1 PWVPERSMKPV
12 IATLLVLLP
21 PRLLAQ
27 ATRSTDAPGLGPGPH
42 QAVINDVRLWYRVAG
57 RAAPGVPPV
66 VFLHGGPGQGSYH
79 FAALV
84 GPSLEHSLRMVYF
97 DQRGSGNSERPWTG
111 EYSMAT
117 LVEDIEGLRREL
129 GVPQIAL
136 IGHSFGGALA
146 LEYAATYPA
155 RVARLVIVSVMWS
168 MPVLGH
174 YQCQLIW
181 AVYPALPRAADSAAT
196 GPDDHCQWFWNLPAS
211 QRTPLYEALMF
222 PDSAV
227 RARLDSTVAASHLP
241 NTGELSAAL
250 WRAGMSQYQFTSF
263 VKVSMPTLVIAG
275 RLDGAV
281 VPKGLQELTQRLP
294 NATFVEYERSGHF
307 VYLDEPDRFVRD
319 VTSFIAARAVPK
331 TR

>member
-1 PWVPERSMKPV
+1 
-12 IATLLVLLP
+12 
-21 PRLLAQ
+21 
-27 ATRSTDAPGLGPGPH
+27 
-42 QAVINDVRLWYRVAG
+42 
-57 RAAPGVPPV
+57 
-66 VFLHGGPGQGSYH
+66 
-79 FAALV
+79 
-84 GPSLEHSLRMVYF
+84 
-97 DQRGSGNSERPWTG
+97 
-111 EYSMAT
+111 
-117 LVEDIEGLRREL
+117 
-129 GVPQIAL
+129 
-136 IGHSFGGALA
+136 
-146 LEYAATYPA
+146 
-155 RVARLVIVSVMWS
+155 

-174 YQCQLIW
+174 YQCERIW
-181 AVYPALPRAADSAAT
+181 AVYPALARAADSAAT

-227 RARLDSTVAASHLP
+227 RTRLDGTVTASHLP

-250 WRAGMSQYQFTSF
+250 WRGGMSQSQFTSF
-263 VKVSMPTLVIAG
+263 ATVSMPTLVIAG

>member
-1 PWVPERSMKPV
+1 MKP
-12 IATLLVLLP
+12 IISTLLLLLP

-27 ATRSTDAPGLGPGPH
+27 ATSSTDAPGLRDGPH
-42 QAVINDVRLWYRVAG
+42 QAVSTMCGSGIGSPDEPHLEFRQLS
-57 RAAPGVPPV
+57 
-66 VFLHGGPGQGSYH
+66 FLHGGPGQGSYH

-84 GPSLEHSLRMVYF
+84 GPYLERSLRMVYF
-97 DQRGSGNSERPWTG
+97 DQRGSGKSERPWTG

-136 IGHSFGGALA
+136 VGHSFGGALA
-146 LEYAATYPA
+146 LEYAVAYPA
-155 RVARLVIVSVMWS
+155 RVARLVIVSGMWS
-168 MPVLGH
+168 MPVLAH
-174 YQCQLIW
+174 YQCERIR
-181 AVYPALPRAADSAAT
+181 AVYPALARAADSAAT
-196 GPDDHCQWFWNLPAS
+196 GPDDRCQWFWNLPAP

-222 PDSAV
+222 PDSGV

-263 VKVSMPTLVIAG
+263 AKVSMPTLLIAG

-294 NATFVEYERSGHF
+294 NATFVEYDRSGHF

-319 VTSFIAARAVPK
+319 VTSFIAARAAPK
-331 TR
+331 AR

>member
-1 PWVPERSMKPV
+1 MKHV
-12 IATLLVLLP
+12 IIMLLVTVPASL
-21 PRLLAQ
+21 RGQSIAS
-27 ATRSTDAPGLGPGPH
+27 AEVSGLRDGPH
-42 QAVINDVRLWYRVAG
+42 QVVINNVRLWYRVAG
-57 RAAPGVPPV
+57 RPAAGVPPV

-84 GPSLEHSLRMVYF
+84 GPYLERSVRMVYF
-97 DQRGSGNSERPWTG
+97 DQRGSGKSERPWTG

-136 IGHSFGGALA
+136 IGHSFGGTLA

-155 RVARLVIVSVMWS
+155 HVARVVIVAGMWS
-168 MPVLGH
+168 LPVQGR
-174 YQCQLIW
+174 YQCERIR
-181 AVYPALPRAADSAAT
+181 AVYPALAHAADSAAT

-211 QRTPLYEALMF
+211 QRTPPYEALMF
-222 PDSAV
+222 PDSVV

-250 WRAGMSQYQFTSF
+250 SRAGLSQYQFASF
-263 VKVSMPTLVIAG
+263 AKVTMPTLVIAG
-275 RLDGAV
+275 RLDGAL
-281 VPKGLQELTQRLP
+281 VPRGLQELTQRLP
-294 NATFVEYERSGHF
+294 NATFVEYDRSGHF

-319 VTSFIAARAVPK
+319 VTSFIAAPAAPK
-331 TR
+331 AR

>member
-1 PWVPERSMKPV
+1 MKHV
-12 IATLLVLLP
+12 ITLLLIALP
-21 PRLLAQ
+21 ASLSAQ
-27 ATRSTDAPGLGPGPH
+27 ATPSGGVSGLRDGPH
-42 QAVINDVRLWYRVAG
+42 QVVINNVRLWYRVAG

-129 GVPQIAL
+129 GVQQIAL

-146 LEYAATYPA
+146 LEYAAAYPA
-155 RVARLVIVSVMWS
+155 RVARLVIVSSMWS
-168 MPVLGH
+168 MAVLGH
-174 YQCQLIW
+174 YQCERIR
-181 AVYPALPRAADSAAT
+181 AVYPALARAADSAAA
-196 GPDDHCQWFWNLPAS
+196 GPDDRCQWFWNLPAS

-222 PDSAV
+222 PDSVV

-241 NTGELSAAL
+241 NTGEC
-250 WRAGMSQYQFTSF
+250 GGQ
-263 VKVSMPTLVIAG
+263 G
-275 RLDGAV
+275 
-281 VPKGLQELTQRLP
+281 
-294 NATFVEYERSGHF
+294 
-307 VYLDEPDRFVRD
+307 
-319 VTSFIAARAVPK
+319 
-331 TR
+331 